1 MRALARPLLASW
13 FIYGGV
19 QSYLEP
25 ETRAARV
32 APTVEPALKEL
43 GLEEVSTVDLVK
55 VHGAASVALA
65 ATLALSRSPRA
76 AALGLAGL
84 AGATAALTHPFWKEE
99 DEARKEAELEQF
111 LKNVSLVGGVL
122 LAATAGHSQRHI
134 DRKKAKKAKAK
145 EKAVEAKLK
154 EKEAKAEVKAALK
167 AAAKAKDQ
175 PEATPAKS
183 SKSAKKKRAA

>member
-13 FIYGGV
+13 FVYGGV

-25 ETRAARV
+25 EARAERV

-43 GLEEVSTVDLVK
+43 GLEEVKTVDLVK

-65 ATLALSRSPRA
+65 AALALSRSPRA

-84 AGATAALTHPFWKEE
+84 AGATAALAHPFWKEE
-99 DEARKEAELEQF
+99 DETRKEEELEQF
-111 LKNVSLVGGVL
+111 LKNLSLVGGVL

-145 EKAVEAKLK
+145 EKAAEAKAK
-154 EKEAKAEVKAALK
+154 EKEAKAALK
-167 AAAKAKDQ
+167 AAG
-175 PEATPAKS
+175 S
-183 SKSAKKKRAA
+183 KKRAA